1 MWNELL
7 EHYQKKSCL
16 VDSNH
21 WPTPWA
27 TYNSMLSAYHAS
39 RGSFNLHFSLLPWF
53 ASFLREKKNLFQKQ
67 SRPFPVEYG
76 RVVIS
81 NFGMINQRNPILY
94 SAFTVWFEWQVS
106 SHSKNKKCFWKVAV
120 TIVSTAHAYDQPENS
135 IRGKRVF
142 ARDVE
147 NEVLKQVLKLKRKPT
162 KKRNIIESSL
172 LKARICQ
179 PIETAEFPHVTY
191 ILDSHWI
198 NFTLLY

>member
-1 MWNELL
+1 MWSDLL

-94 SAFTVWFEWQVS
+94 SAFTVWFEWQKT
-106 SHSKNKKCFWKVAV
+106 KNVFERWLLLLFQQRMHMINRKTRFVANVFLLVMWKMRCL
-120 TIVSTAHAYDQPENS
+120 SRS
-135 IRGKRVF
+135 
-142 ARDVE
+142 
-147 NEVLKQVLKLKRKPT
+147 
-162 KKRNIIESSL
+162 
-172 LKARICQ
+172 
-179 PIETAEFPHVTY
+179 
-191 ILDSHWI
+191 
-198 NFTLLY
+198 